1 MKAKFLVMLSLTI
14 LFFIVV
20 VQNVAA
26 SSPFVI
32 AEKRAA
38 GYQYTVIKEQNT
50 YTWKIGYQGN
60 ISVIQEDE
68 NNKEDLEKFMH
79 AVGSSN
85 LEMIKLILSASYFLI
100 VVLTGLIL
108 YKKNKKI
115 HKDLALVIV
124 VFASIALYF
133 IMVTSLDLNSSL
145 ADAKYYYL
153 DLIN

>member
-1 MKAKFLVMLSLTI
+1 MLSLTI
-14 LFFIVV
+14 LFFIIV

-26 SSPFVI
+26 SSAFVI
-32 AEKRAA
+32 AEKKAA

-79 AVGSSN
+79 AVGDSN
-85 LEMIKLILSASYFLI
+85 LEMIKLILSTSYFLI

-124 VFASIALYF
+124 VFVSIALYF
-133 IMVTSLDLNSSL
+133 ILVTSLDLNSSL

>member
-14 LFFIVV
+14 LFFIIV

-26 SSPFVI
+26 SSAFVI
-32 AEKRAA
+32 AEKKAA

-79 AVGSSN
+79 AVGDSN
-85 LEMIKLILSASYFLI
+85 LEMIKLILSTSYFLI

-124 VFASIALYF
+124 VFVSIALYF
-133 IMVTSLDLNSSL
+133 ILVTSLDLNSSL